1 MNRIL
6 KSQRS
11 SALRRRCS
19 QSNKASIRDRGNRTG
34 ALTVEVALC
43 LPILLMVLF
52 GGFELCY
59 ANMLIHTTESAA
71 YAGARVGI
79 IPGTTPDKIK
89 SEASQA
95 LRAVGIK
102 NFTVSV
108 TPNVIRTDTRE
119 VTVDIAIPFR
129 ANTSFPSWFVKDP
142 TFRGSCT
149 LTREVL

>member
-1 MNRIL
+1 MIINKPIHSVF
-6 KSQRS
+6 SQRGIVK
-11 SALRRRCS
+11 R
-19 QSNKASIRDRGNRTG
+19 QRGNAQERTG

-59 ANMLIHTTESAA
+59 TNMLIHSTESAA

-79 IPGTTPDKIK
+79 IPGATPDRIRA
-89 SEASQA
+89 EAGAS

-102 NFTVSV
+102 NFTVTV
-108 TPNVIRTDTRE
+108 TPNVIQNDTQK
-119 VTVDIAIPFR
+119 VTVDIAVPFR
-129 ANTSFPSWFVKDP
+129 ANTSFPAFYVNDP

-149 LTREVL
+149 LTRETL